1 MKEQIAIRN
10 RETQQIASKTIDLI
24 ESPAETGVVWLKEQ
38 VINTIK
44 SGTYKEQLG
53 NLRQSEIVSAELFSH
68 GWTSDQN
75 TFWTYEEENMESV
88 NY

>member
-10 RETQQIASKTIDLI
+10 RKTQQIASKTIDLI
-24 ESPAETGVVWLKEQ
+24 ESPAETGVVRLKEQ

-44 SGTYKEQLG
+44 LGAYKEQLG

-68 GWTSDQN
+68 G
-75 TFWTYEEENMESV
+75 
-88 NY
+88 